1 MLHTEHTID
10 ASDENPAV
18 ETDITIKLPG
28 GLELVINVRPE
39 TGSLDLCFDRPL
51 PACNW
56 WDDKGSPAPVAKT
69 GCFDAGKPHARLS
82 KQISVPLPIS
92 Q

>member
-10 ASDENPAV
+10 ASDGNPSV
-18 ETDITIKLPG
+18 GSDITIKLPG
-28 GLELVINVRPE
+28 GLELVVNIRPA

-56 WDDKGSPAPVAKT
+56 GDDSGGPAPVAEI

-82 KQISVPLPIS
+82 KQISLPLPIS
-92 Q
+92 G